1 MDGMDVFIYFVVCI
15 LSLIML
21 FKQDDK
27 YIYKFKCKKCQE
39 RREWII
45 LYKSRL
51 DFCIDYIGCFVR
63 VYQLVILNNI
73 WNFYI

>member
-15 LSLIML
+15 PSLIML

-39 RREWII
+39 RGDEII
-45 LYKSRL
+45 
-51 DFCIDYIGCFVR
+51 
-63 VYQLVILNNI
+63 
-73 WNFYI
+73 

>member
-27 YIYKFKCKKCQE
+27 YIYINLNVKSVK
-39 RREWII
+39 REEEV
-45 LYKSRL
+45 K
-51 DFCIDYIGCFVR
+51 
-63 VYQLVILNNI
+63 
-73 WNFYI
+73 